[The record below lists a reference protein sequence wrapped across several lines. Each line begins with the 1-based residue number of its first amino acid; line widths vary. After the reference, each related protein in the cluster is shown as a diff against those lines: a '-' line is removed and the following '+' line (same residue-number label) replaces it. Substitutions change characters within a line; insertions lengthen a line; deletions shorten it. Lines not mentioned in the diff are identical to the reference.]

1 MGCCGEEIQYSTM
14 NFSLEL
20 YDLIQ
25 DPNKNTKFQFKQLS
39 SVKTE
44 KLFSKTLLMYIDENS
59 VIK

>member
-25 DPNKNTKFQFKQLS
+25 DPNKNNFLIFNFFKFS
-39 SVKTE
+39 
-44 KLFSKTLLMYIDENS
+44 
-59 VIK
+59 